1 MMVIIFCS
9 GGFMTVRMAWL
20 SCVATAVILGVP
32 AIAAAQLPSAFQTP
46 GAKSKA
52 NEAQVC
58 AADFEASVKP
68 MAKWQRDQALEK
80 YGKRPEDFTGEL
92 DHLIPLSLGGT
103 NDPDNLWP
111 LPANKDMGPDQK
123 KELDLKLH
131 QLVCDKT
138 LTLKAA
144 QDAIRKDWV
153 KAYNQYVKGVASTK

>member
-1 MMVIIFCS
+1 
-9 GGFMTVRMAWL
+9 MTIRTARL
-20 SCVATAVILGVP
+20 SCAAVVMAIAVP
-32 AIAAAQLPSAFQTP
+32 SMAAAQLPSSFQTP

-68 MAKWQRDQALEK
+68 IAKWQRDQALER

-92 DHLIPLSLGGT
+92 DHLIPVSLGGS

-111 LPANKDMGPDQK
+111 LPANKEMGPEQK

-138 LTLKAA
+138 LKLKDA

-153 KAYNQYVKGVASTK
+153 KAYNQYVKGGTKMTK